1 MAEPEKKEK
10 RPPYQFKS
18 GAVYEGE
25 WKGNLR
31 DGFGTQTWPDGAKYE
46 GNFYLYNRI
55 FLNFIKKFIRKI
67 SLFFCFSLNFNQTFC
82 NFMKFFKIFEIS

>member
-1 MAEPEKKEK
+1 MAEPDKREK

-46 GNFYLYNRI
+46 GYFLYI
-55 FLNFIKKFIRKI
+55 KSQFFLILSRNLFIKII
-67 SLFFCFSLNFNQTFC
+67 NFV
-82 NFMKFFKIFEIS
+82 NFM

>member
-1 MAEPEKKEK
+1 MQQPKSFKIALIFARKSLIGEEKVAEPDKKEK

-46 GNFYLYNRI
+46 GY
-55 FLNFIKKFIRKI
+55 
-67 SLFFCFSLNFNQTFC
+67 FFRFKTACF
-82 NFMKFFKIFEIS
+82 